1 MKLSRLK
8 ELRPDVWEEAKR
20 QTIKQ
25 KGEQGWDESVKIDN
39 INTIYFIWSKS
50 DQKFFAWGNIYHNQD
65 FTLYDEWAA
74 SQVKQPEPESKKDLD
89 YWRYQF
95 AGMAMQGMLSN
106 TKVDLRIIDKLP
118 LKFAKECINVADLLI
133 KELQK

>member
-1 MKLSRLK
+1 MNLSRLK

-20 QTIKQ
+20 QTIEQ
-25 KGEQGWDESVKIDN
+25 ECEEIWDYYVRCDASIGSALTWSDSEQGIDV
-39 INTIYFIWSKS
+39 WSGI
-50 DQKFFAWGNIYHNQD
+50 DYHDD
-65 FTLYDEWAA
+65 FTLYDEWLA
-74 SQVKQPEPESKKDLD
+74 SQTKQPESKKDLD

-106 TKVDLRIIDKLP
+106 TKVGLRIIDKLP

>member
-1 MKLSRLK
+1 MAFT
-8 ELRPDVWEEAKR
+8 W
-20 QTIKQ
+20 
-25 KGEQGWDESVKIDN
+25 
-39 INTIYFIWSKS
+39 INS
-50 DQKFFAWGNIYHNQD
+50 DQKDKPWQNIYYFED

-95 AGMAMQGMLSN
+95 AGMAMQAVISCSGYITDEGIRN
-106 TKVDLRIIDKLP
+106 CVK
-118 LKFAKECINVADLLI
+118 NADLLI

>member
-39 INTIYFIWSKS
+39 INTIYFIWINS
-50 DQKFFAWGNIYHNQD
+50 DQKHKPWQNIYYHDD

-74 SQVKQPEPESKKDLD
+74 KQ
-89 YWRYQF
+89 
-95 AGMAMQGMLSN
+95 
-106 TKVDLRIIDKLP
+106 I
-118 LKFAKECINVADLLI
+118 
-133 KELQK
+133 ELQQNK

>member
-20 QTIKQ
+20 QTI
-25 KGEQGWDESVKIDN
+25 EQECEEKWDYYVRIDVDISMAFTW
-39 INTIYFIWSKS
+39 INS
-50 DQKFFAWGNIYHNQD
+50 DQKDKPWQNIYYFED

-95 AGMAMQGMLSN
+95 AGMAMHGILSI
-106 TKVDLRIIDKLP
+106 DRIMRNDKEL
-118 LKFAKECINVADLLI
+118 LYNESLAIADGLI